1 MYVIDKCVQN
11 WQLLL
16 CLLFPFLLLPF
27 SLSLSFPPSPFPLFI
42 FLSLSPILHPAFLPG
57 IPTLIILDEEGNV
70 ITTQGRGAITSDPDG
85 KVSHAHDV
93 VSSELKVCR
102 VI

>member
-1 MYVIDKCVQN
+1 MWLTNVSKIGN
-11 WQLLL
+11 FFFAFF
-16 CLLFPFLLLPF
+16 FPF
-27 SLSLSFPPSPFPLFI
+27 SSSPFPSPSPSLLHPFHCSS
-42 FLSLSPILHPAFLPG
+42 FFSLSPILHPAFLPG

-93 VSSELKVCR
+93 VSSELKVRC